1 MDNITIL
8 KEGDAEKK
16 QKKKRTYAEQAER
29 IKAYLKNR
37 YATDADFK
45 EKTNK
50 ERLIRSNLKYNT
62 DEEYRLKKKQ
72 YNKERRDKNKI
83 KNDDGDDKKQLA
95 DIINKLKNANLNE
108 LTLNDITNTKKLY
121 DKLIKKYPDFILND
135 DIKNN

>member
-8 KEGDAEKK
+8 KEEDTEKK
-16 QKKKRTYAEQAER
+16 QKKKRTYAQQAER

-37 YATDADFK
+37 YANDEDFR

-62 DEEYRLKKKQ
+62 DEEYRLKKQQ

-83 KNDDGDDKKQLA
+83 KKDEDDDKKQLE
-95 DIINKLKNANLNE
+95 DIIKKLKNANLNE

-121 DKLIKKYPDFILND
+121 DKLIKKYPDFILKD
-135 DIKNN
+135 DIKNS